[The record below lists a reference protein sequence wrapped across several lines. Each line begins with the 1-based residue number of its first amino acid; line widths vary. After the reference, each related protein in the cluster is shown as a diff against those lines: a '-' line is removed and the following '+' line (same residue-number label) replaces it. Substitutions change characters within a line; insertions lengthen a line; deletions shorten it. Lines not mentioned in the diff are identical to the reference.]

1 MCFFSFY
8 FDYVINLRSPM
19 IKQYLLITLL
29 LSVNFAF
36 AQRYQQAY
44 LLDEKTDRPIRFFP
58 IALPNKQMTYTDWN
72 GMFLYPPNAVLEF
85 KHPLYHNKEINTSQ
99 LASSLH
105 LRKRAQKKEE
115 VFSFKKDVIN
125 IDPFYKKVFKD
136 RKNVVQTLALPA
148 KNEFLSKV
156 VFDTKYYNLK
166 IKTVRFRLINNTDDY
181 KNTTSYIR
189 LNVYDINKKLLY
201 SSSPISLDATK
212 NVEVA
217 HELERHVFIDLIGLY
232 FGIEIIGM
240 VNEDGSF
247 YPTHRAY
254 LSISRYLTHFTHYTS
269 EYFTRPVT
277 DPYFYKLN
285 NPNDAPNLKIF
296 GFDLQ

>member
-1 MCFFSFY
+1 
-8 FDYVINLRSPM
+8 M
-19 IKQYLLITLL
+19 IKLYLIITLL
-29 LSVNFAF
+29 FSINPAF
-36 AQRYQQAY
+36 AQRYRQAY
-44 LLDEKTDRPIRFFP
+44 LLDEKTDRPIAFMP
-58 IALPNKQMTYTDWN
+58 INLPNKQMVYSDKN
-72 GMFLYPPNAVLEF
+72 GLFLYPPNTVLEF
-85 KHPLYHNKEINTSQ
+85 NHPLYHYKKINTDQ
-99 LASSLH
+99 LGSSLH
-105 LRKRAQKKEE
+105 LRKKPQKKEDVFNFKDE
-115 VFSFKKDVIN
+115 VIHIN
-125 IDPFYKKVFKD
+125 PFFKKVFKD
-136 RKNVVQTLALPA
+136 RKNVVQTLALAP
-148 KNEFLSKV
+148 KNELLSKV
-156 VFDTKYYNLK
+156 VFDDIYYNLK

-181 KNTTSYIR
+181 SNATSYLR

-201 SSSPISLDATK
+201 SSSPIALEASK